1 VSASAPSR
9 TRTIFRA
16 VAVAEAFSW
25 AGLLVAMFFK
35 WVVQED
41 PHSGIEGGVPVMG
54 AIHGAVFVAYA
65 VMCLV
70 AWRQFRWSFTVA
82 VLAGLSAI
90 PPFVSV
96 VFERKAA
103 ARGLLQRR
111 ADVPAP
117 ATA

>member
-1 VSASAPSR
+1 MSASAPSR
-9 TRTIFRA
+9 TRTAFRV
-16 VAVAEAFSW
+16 VAIAEAFSW
-25 AGLLVAMFFK
+25 GGLLVAMFFK

-54 AIHGAVFVAYA
+54 AVHGAVFVAYA

-70 AWRQFRWSFTVA
+70 AWRQFRWSFKVA

-96 VFERKAA
+96 VFERKADA
-103 ARGLLQRR
+103 KGLLQRR
-111 ADVPAP
+111 ADAP
-117 ATA
+117 VAA